1 MKPGEYNTTDVRH
14 RRFHKLAARC
24 AELEREIEE
33 DHAVNSNQG
42 RSISMHLILAR
53 RLRSTSKK

>member
-14 RRFHKLAARC
+14 RRFHELAARC

-53 RLRSTSKK
+53 RMRSTSKK